1 MSEERID
8 KKNEAINQIKISD
21 IIFTTFK
28 RWPWILLSLAVCM
41 GLAVLYLMRTAPI
54 YTRTASIVIKS
65 EAKGSSVSSEL
76 EGFSNMGLFKSQSN
90 IADEINKL
98 QSPDVMEEAVKRL
111 SLNKYYTVDGQFRK
125 DIVYGTT
132 LPIVVNFPT
141 LTESGSASVKVSV
154 DKNGTYTLSDV
165 SFNGSPE
172 KTTATAPVRLGQST
186 PTSGGAVE
194 VQTTPYY
201 VPGTAYTINVT
212 CSPIKAAVGEFSG
225 KLSAGL
231 KSDKGNTIN
240 ITVNDQSAQRA
251 EDLINA
257 IITVYNEKW
266 IEDRNQV
273 AVGTS
278 NFINERLGV
287 IEAELGT
294 VDKDISSYQSEHLIP
309 NVQQAATMY
318 MTENQETAGAILNLG
333 SQLQMTRYMRS
344 YLGNE
349 ANKNHVLPVNSGV
362 GNPTIEAQIAQYNEL
377 ILKRNQF
384 VNNSSESHPMV
395 MDLDSELA
403 GLRSAIISTTDHQI
417 AALENQIRN
426 LQGSMNRATE
436 KIAANPNQA
445 KDLLSM
451 ERQQQVKEQLYL
463 FLLQKREENELSQA
477 FTAYNTQIINRPG
490 GSNAPSSPVRNKIL
504 MMAFVVG
511 LIIPFG
517 ITYLRETM
525 NTKVRGRSDVDNL
538 NLPFLGEIPSQK
550 VKKGESGDSRIVV
563 KTGRRDVINEAF
575 RVLRTNLSFMSAND
589 AGCKVI
595 MVTSFNPGS
604 GKTFIA
610 MNLGVSFAINGKR
623 VLVIDSDMRRAS
635 SSAFISSPTQGMS
648 NYLVGEVDD
657 VNDVIINDSIVKGLS
672 VLPVGTLPPNPT
684 ELLESRRF
692 AEMIAALRSEFDYI
706 FIDCPPVEMMADA
719 QIIETVVD
727 RTIFVIR
734 AGLLE
739 RSMLP
744 ELERLYEE
752 KKYRNMGLVL
762 NATIA
767 EGSRYGYKYGYGYGY
782 GYGNYSHYTSQS

>member
-1 MSEERID
+1 
-8 KKNEAINQIKISD
+8 
-21 IIFTTFK
+21 
-28 RWPWILLSLAVCM
+28 
-41 GLAVLYLMRTAPI
+41 MRTAPI

-76 EGFSNMGLFKSQSN
+76 DGFANMGLFKSQSN

-111 SLNKYYTVDGQFRK
+111 NLNKYYTVDGRFRK
-125 DIVYGTT
+125 EIIYGTT

-141 LTESGSASVKVSV
+141 LTETGSASVKVDV
-154 DKNGTYTLSDV
+154 DKNGTYTLSEV
-165 SFNGSPE
+165 SFNGVSEEPTS
-172 KTTATAPVRLGQST
+172 KTPVRLGQAT
-186 PTSGGAVE
+186 PTTGGAVE

-201 VPGTAYTINVT
+201 VPGTTYSVNVT

-225 KLSAGL
+225 KLNAAL

-273 AVGTS
+273 AIGTS

-287 IEAELGT
+287 IETELGT
-294 VDKDISSYQSEHLIP
+294 VDRDISSYQSEHLIP
-309 NVQQAATMY
+309 NVQQAASMY

-333 SQLQMTRYMRS
+333 SQLQMARYMRS
-344 YLGNE
+344 YLGSE
-349 ANKNHVLPVNSGV
+349 VNKNRVLPVNSGV
-362 GNPTIEAQIAQYNEL
+362 GNSTIESQIAEYNEL
-377 ILKRNQF
+377 VLKRNQF

-403 GLRSAIISTTDHQI
+403 GLRSAIIASTDHQI
-417 AALENQIRN
+417 TALENQIRD
-426 LQGSMNRATE
+426 LQGSKSRATE
-436 KIAANPNQA
+436 KIAASPNQA

-451 ERQQQVKEQLYL
+451 ERQQKVKESLYL

-504 MMAFVVG
+504 MMAFVIG
-511 LIIPFG
+511 LVIPFG
-517 ITYLRETM
+517 VTYLLESM
-525 NTKVRGRSDVDNL
+525 NTKVRGRGDVDNL
-538 NLPFLGEIPSQK
+538 SLPFLGEIPSQK
-550 VKKGESGDSRIVV
+550 AKKGESNESRIVV

-623 VLVIDSDMRRAS
+623 VLVIDCDMRRAS
-635 SSAFISSPTQGMS
+635 TSAYVSLPSRGLS

-657 VNDVIINDSIVKGLS
+657 VNDVIVSDSIAKGLS

-692 AEMIAALRSEFDYI
+692 AELIASLRSEFDYV

-719 QIIETVVD
+719 QIINTVVD
-727 RTIFVIR
+727 RTVFVVR

-744 ELERLYEE
+744 ELDRLYEE
-752 KKYRNMGLVL
+752 KKYHNMGLVL
-762 NATIA
+762 NATVA
-767 EGSRYGYKYGYGYGY
+767 EGARYGYKYGYGYGY
-782 GYGNYSHYTSQS
+782 GYGNYSHYTSES